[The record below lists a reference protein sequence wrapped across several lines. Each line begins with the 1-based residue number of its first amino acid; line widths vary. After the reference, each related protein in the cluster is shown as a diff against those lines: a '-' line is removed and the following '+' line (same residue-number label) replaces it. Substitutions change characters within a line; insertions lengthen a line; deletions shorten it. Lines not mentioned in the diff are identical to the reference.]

1 MKHLELEIQSQILM
15 NIFKSKGPELDRCET
30 ADLRK
35 GTRNMNRQLS
45 TGKIAVKPIDVTR
58 GEFEVSKLMKE

>member
-1 MKHLELEIQSQILM
+1 M

-58 GEFEVSKLMKE
+58 GEF